1 MFLIFDKKGKSIFAK
16 KRSMSNIYIGYHFT
30 VEPKITN
37 DSEQAKQLG
46 SEILI
51 AELGETAFE
60 SFTETE
66 TGVSAFVQKELWN
79 ENILE
84 NIQILQSEEFKID
97 YTFEEIDPINWNEEW
112 EKNFEA
118 IDVEGNCHVRA
129 PFHPKT
135 DAEFDILIEPKMS
148 FGTGHHETTHMMI
161 QHLLETEVTGMKT
174 LDMGCGTAILA
185 ILAEMKGAQPID
197 AIDIDNWCYL
207 NSIENAERNNCKH
220 ITVYEG
226 DASLLRDK
234 KYDLII
240 ANINRNILLN
250 DMQSYVDCLNPK
262 GTLLLSGFY
271 EQDISFIDASCTEKG
286 LTYVKKL
293 ERNNWV
299 SLKYVN

>member
-1 MFLIFDKKGKSIFAK
+1 
-16 KRSMSNIYIGYHFT
+16 MSNIYLGYHFQ
-30 VEPKITN
+30 VEPK
-37 DSEQAKQLG
+37 ELG
-46 SEILI
+46 SEILV
-51 AELGETAFE
+51 AELGELPFE
-60 SFTETE
+60 SFIESE
-66 TGVSAFVQKELWN
+66 FGIIAYIQKQFWT

-84 NIQILQSEEFKID
+84 DLFILTSPEFVIS
-97 YTFEEIDPINWNEEW
+97 YHVEEIEQVNWNEEW
-112 EKNFEA
+112 EKNFEP
-118 IDVEGNCHVRA
+118 IDVDGLCHVRA

-135 DAEFDILIEPKMS
+135 EAQFDIIIEPKMS

-161 QHLLETEVTGMKT
+161 QHLLEIDVQGKKT

-185 ILAEMKGAQPID
+185 ILAEMKGAKPID

-207 NSIENAERNNCKH
+207 NSVENAERNNCNE

-226 DASLLRDK
+226 DASLLAGK

-250 DMQSYVDCLNPK
+250 DMQSYVDCLLPG

-271 EQDISFIDASCTEKG
+271 TEDIPFIDASCVEKG
-286 LTYVKKL
+286 LTYVKKF